1 MAGASPTPSA
11 NGRRKNLD
19 AELNLVPFIDLLSM
33 CICFL
38 LMTAVW
44 LEIGSIDV
52 KQYLGTDAPTETS
65 SYDVEL
71 NFLSS
76 RRAEVRV
83 KTPDKSVERQTVDA
97 ENPALL
103 AQAVGGVLEGLARRI
118 GQGETQVVLAKSVS
132 AARLFPNG
140 GVSYGDLVAMMDAFR
155 ARGIVNIGVMPVK
168 E

>member
-1 MAGASPTPSA
+1 MAGASPTPSS
-11 NGRRKNLD
+11 NGRRKSLD

-52 KQYLGTDAPTETS
+52 KQYLGTDAPVQNS

-71 NFLSS
+71 NFLSPH
-76 RRAEVRV
+76 RAELSV
-83 KTPDKSVERQTVDA
+83 KSPGKSVERQTLEA
-97 ENPALL
+97 ENPSVL
-103 AQAVGGVLEGLARRI
+103 AQRVGETLEGLAHRI
-118 GQGETQVVLAKSVS
+118 GEGETKVVLAKNIS
-132 AARLFPNG
+132 AARLLPNG

-155 ARGIVNIGVMPVK
+155 SRGIVNIGVMPVK
-168 E
+168 D